1 MQGSEV
7 KVTQLCLTVCDLM
20 DNTVCSGYSDV
31 HWTSNSVEKDKK
43 LICVFSMFYIHS
55 FAFSYC

>member
-20 DNTVCSGYSDV
+20 DNTVHGILSKPEYWSG
-31 HWTSNSVEKDKK
+31 
-43 LICVFSMFYIHS
+43 
-55 FAFSYC
+55 